1 LTHRDASPAARAA
14 VRIQAGKW
22 KGRKLEVPR
31 SARPTS
37 GRARAALFDLLGPSR
52 LRDARFLDLY
62 AGSGAVGFEAVSRG
76 AAAAVLV
83 DSDSRAISRS
93 SDRIGPE
100 PGEVRVLAEDAS
112 SAVRRLARSGER
124 FDVIFVDPPYGQ
136 SDGAPMDA
144 AAGLLA
150 PEGVFVVQTDTG
162 EDVQAPAGL
171 TLESRRPYGRNVF
184 HFFGIL

>member
-1 LTHRDASPAARAA
+1 LTRRDASPAARGA

-93 SDRIGPE
+93 SDRVGAGPD
-100 PGEVRVLAEDAS
+100 EVRVLAEDVL

-124 FDVIFVDPPYGQ
+124 FDVIFVDPPYGEAG
-136 SDGAPMDA
+136 GAPIDA
-144 AAGLLA
+144 ASGLLA
-150 PEGVFVVQTDTG
+150 PGGVFVVQTDAG
-162 EDVQAPAGL
+162 HDVSAPAGL

-184 HFFGIL
+184 HFFRMF

>member
-1 LTHRDASPAARAA
+1 MRRPSPAARSA

-22 KGRKLEVPR
+22 KGRKLEVPL

-83 DSDSRAISRS
+83 DEDSRAMSRS
-93 SDRIGPE
+93 SDRIGAAPD
-100 PGEVRVLAEDAS
+100 EVRVLAENVH
-112 SAVRRLARSGER
+112 SAVRRLGQSGER
-124 FDVIFVDPPYGQ
+124 FDVIFVDPPYGETG
-136 SDGAPMDA
+136 GAPWVA
-144 AAGLLA
+144 ASGLLA
-150 PEGVFVVQTDTG
+150 QGGVFVVQTDAG
-162 EDVQAPAGL
+162 EDVPAPAGL

-184 HFFGIL
+184 HFFRMF